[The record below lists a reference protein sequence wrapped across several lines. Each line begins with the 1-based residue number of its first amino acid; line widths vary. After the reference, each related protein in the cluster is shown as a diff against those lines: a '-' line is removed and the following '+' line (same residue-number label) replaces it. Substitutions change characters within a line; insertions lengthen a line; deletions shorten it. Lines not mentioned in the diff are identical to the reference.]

1 MSTERVEIKPDTPKE
16 TRTLE
21 QSAEDLRKS
30 GIDVS
35 KDVAVNANGETATLT
50 ENKQQDLQ
58 KSSEDLTYE
67 NEKRPEWLPEK
78 FKNAEELSKA
88 YTELE
93 KQYSGRQKEETKP
106 EEVKEE
112 VQQKGLEKFYTEFAE
127 TGALSE
133 NSYAELAKQGLDK
146 GLVDSYIEGQRLV
159 ADTQTKQV
167 QDVAGGKERYAEL
180 VEWAGKNLS
189 EAEQTTFNN
198 MVDSG
203 DIEQAKFAVQGLMAK
218 ANVNY
223 NPNQP
228 DLFEGTSDVTSP
240 NAFTSV
246 SQVTDAM
253 NDPRYEKDPSFRK
266 EVEDKLAR
274 SKVI

>member
-1 MSTERVEIKPDTPKE
+1 MSTERVEIKPDE
-16 TRTLE
+16 TNKSLE
-21 QSAEDLRKS
+21 QSAEDLKKND
-30 GIDVS
+30 GVDVS
-35 KDVAVNANGETATLT
+35 KDVAVNKDGEGATIRDIKPEEMQT
-50 ENKQQDLQ
+50 
-58 KSSEDLTYE
+58 SSEDKTYE

-88 YTELE
+88 YSELE
-93 KQYSGRQKEETKP
+93 KQFSGKQKEETKP
-106 EEVKEE
+106 EEVKQE
-112 VQQKGLEKFYTEFAE
+112 VENKGLDKFYNEFAE
-127 TGALSE
+127 TGALTD

-146 GLVDSYIEGQRLV
+146 TLVDSYIEGQKLV
-159 ADTQTKQV
+159 ADTNTKSI
-167 QDVAGGKERYAEL
+167 QDVAGGKERYSEL

-189 EAEQTTFNN
+189 EAEQKVFND

-203 DIEQAKFAVQGLMAK
+203 DVETAKFAVQGLMSK

-228 DLFEGTSDVTSP
+228 DLFEGTSDVISAD
-240 NAFTSV
+240 AFTSV

-253 NDPRYEKDPSFRK
+253 NDPRYEKDPAYRR
-266 EVEDKLAR
+266 EVEQKLGR

>member
-1 MSTERVEIKPDTPKE
+1 MSTDRVEIKPDTPKE

-21 QSAEDLRKS
+21 QSAEDLKKND

-35 KDVAVNANGETATLT
+35 KDSAVNANGETATLT
-50 ENKQQDLQ
+50 ENRQEDLQ
-58 KSSEDLTYE
+58 KSSEDVAKE
-67 NEKRPEWLPEK
+67 QRPDWLPEK

-93 KQYSGRQKEETKP
+93 KQFSGRQKEETKP
-106 EEVKEE
+106 EEV
-112 VQQKGLEKFYTEFAE
+112 QQKGLEKFYAEFAE
-127 TGALSE
+127 KGELSE

-146 GLVDSYIEGQRLV
+146 GLVDSYIEGQKLV
-159 ADTQTKQV
+159 AETNTKNIQS
-167 QDVAGGKERYAEL
+167 VAGGSEKYQEL
-180 VEWAGKNLS
+180 VNWASKNLS
-189 EAEQTTFNN
+189 KAEQDVFNN

-203 DIEQAKFAVQGLMAK
+203 DVEQAKFAVQGLMTK
-218 ANVNY
+218 AGTTY

-228 DLFEGTSDVTSP
+228 ELFEGTSDVTSP
-240 NAFTSV
+240 DAYQSV

-253 NDPRYEKDPSFRK
+253 NDPRYDKDPAYRR
-266 EVEDKLAR
+266 EVEQKIAR

>member
-1 MSTERVEIKPDTPKE
+1 MTDRVEIKPDTPKE

-21 QSAEDLRKS
+21 QSAEDLKKD

-35 KDVAVNANGETATLT
+35 KDVAVNQHGETATLT
-50 ENKQQDLQ
+50 EKKQEDLQ
-58 KSSEDLTYE
+58 KSSEDITYE

-93 KQYSGRQKEETKP
+93 KQYSGRKEETKP
-106 EEVKEE
+106 EDIAQE
-112 VQQKGLEKFYTEFAE
+112 VQDKSLDKFYNEYAE
-127 TGALSE
+127 TGELSE
-133 NSYAELAKQGLDK
+133 NSYTELAKQGLDRK
-146 GLVDSYIEGQRLV
+146 LVDSYIEGQKLV
-159 ADTQTKQV
+159 ADTKTKSI

-203 DIEQAKFAVQGLMAK
+203 DVEQAKFAVQGLMSK

-223 NPNQP
+223 NPSQP
-228 DLFEGTSDVTSP
+228 ELFEGTSDVTSP

>member
-1 MSTERVEIKPDTPKE
+1 MSTDRVEIKPDIPKE

-21 QSAEDLRKS
+21 QSAEDLKKND

-35 KDVAVNANGETATLT
+35 KDSAVNANGETATLT
-50 ENKQQDLQ
+50 ENKQEDLQ
-58 KSSEDLTYE
+58 KSSEDVAKE
-67 NEKRPEWLPEK
+67 QRPDWLPEK

-93 KQYSGRQKEETKP
+93 KQFSGRQKEETKP
-106 EEVKEE
+106 EEVKQE

-127 TGALSE
+127 KGELSE

-146 GLVDSYIEGQRLV
+146 GLVDSYIEGQKLV
-159 ADTQTKQV
+159 AETNTKNIQS
-167 QDVAGGKERYAEL
+167 VAGGSEKYQEL
-180 VEWAGKNLS
+180 VNWASKNLS
-189 EAEQTTFNN
+189 KAEQDVFNN

-203 DIEQAKFAVQGLMAK
+203 DVEQAKFAVQGLMTK
-218 ANVNY
+218 AGATY

-228 DLFEGTSDVTSP
+228 ELFEGTSDVTSP
-240 NAFTSV
+240 DAYQSV

-253 NDPRYEKDPSFRK
+253 NDPRYEKDPAFRR
-266 EVEDKLAR
+266 EVEQKIAR

>member
-1 MSTERVEIKPDTPKE
+1 MTDRVEIKPDVEEK
-16 TRTLE
+16 TLE
-21 QSAEDLRKS
+21 QSAEELKKD
-30 GIDVS
+30 GVDVS
-35 KDVAVNANGETATLT
+35 KDVAVNADGETAKLT
-50 ENKQQDLQ
+50 EIKQEDLQ
-58 KSSEDLTYE
+58 TTSEDE
-67 NEKRPEWLPEK
+67 VRPAWLPEK
-78 FKNAEELSKA
+78 FKNAEELAKA
-88 YTELE
+88 YT
-93 KQYSGRQKEETKP
+93 
-106 EEVKEE
+106 
-112 VQQKGLEKFYTEFAE
+112 GLEKEFSSRPKEEAKPTEAVQEVQDKGLDKYYSEFAE
-127 TGALSE
+127 TGELTDK
-133 NSYAELAKQGLDK
+133 SYTELAKQGLDK
-146 GLVDSYIEGQRLV
+146 KLVDSYIEGQKLV
-159 ADTQTKQV
+159 ADTNTKQI
-167 QDVAGGKERYAEL
+167 QDVAGGKERYSEL
-180 VEWAGKNLS
+180 VEWASKNLS

-203 DIEQAKFAVQGLMAK
+203 DVEQAKFAVQGLMSK

-228 DLFEGTSDVTSP
+228 ELFEGTSDVTSP